1 VKNKIGYMLE
11 ILRIPGYLMYNQVTM
26 LGVMQKISREV
37 SANALDPSETTRRS
51 PRLEEVKA
59 YLQGALHDASRNK
72 RTRVRFVQKGSEWL
86 EILKNLLEELSHKSW
101 MYREGKDRD
110 VYALETTADFLD
122 FNFDPTQLKRIE
134 EKIAYIRGF
143 FDAEGGIP
151 RNLHSKFYIQ
161 LVQKDQEKIKKL
173 QAMLSTLNI
182 STGVIH
188 NPSEKVDPD
197 YWRIFVSTK
206 SHRLFAQTI
215 SSWHP
220 CKHAIFQE
228 RMMI

>member
-1 VKNKIGYMLE
+1 MLE
-11 ILRIPGYLMYNQVTM
+11 TLRMPSYLIYTYQVTM
-26 LGVMQKISREV
+26 LGTKQKISREV
-37 SANALDPSETTRRS
+37 GADALDPSETTRRS
-51 PRLEEVKA
+51 PQSGEMKA

-72 RTRVRFVQKGSEWL
+72 RTRVRFVQKGTEWL
-86 EILKNLLEELSHKSW
+86 EALKNLLGELGHKSW

-122 FNFDPTQLKRIE
+122 FNFDPMLLKRNK

-151 RNLHSKFYIQ
+151 RQLQSKFYIQ
-161 LVQKDQEKIKKL
+161 LVQKDQKKIQKL
-173 QAMLSTLNI
+173 KTMLSVLGI

-206 SHRLFAQTI
+206 SHRLFAQMI

-220 CKHAIFQE
+220 RKRAIFQE